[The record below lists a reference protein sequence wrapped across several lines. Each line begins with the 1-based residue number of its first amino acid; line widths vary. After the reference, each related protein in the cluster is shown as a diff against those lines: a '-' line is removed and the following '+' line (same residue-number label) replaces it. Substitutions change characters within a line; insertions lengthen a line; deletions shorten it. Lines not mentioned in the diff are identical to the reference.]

1 MHTSAAQPDFTA
13 SYAQNCLT
21 QHATDILFSCSK
33 SKSGREK
40 RSQRETYFQ
49 PSDIVIPGISS
60 VGENTLKVKF
70 VVLFPAVN
78 GQAPQP
84 SRPVE
89 ITQMLH
95 ERKKTIEKAVG
106 GTIKQLNV
114 KPSKK

>member
-1 MHTSAAQPDFTA
+1 MCRGILGDEPDFTA

-21 QHATDILFSCSK
+21 QHPTNILFSCSK

-60 VGENTLKVKF
+60 VGENTLKVQF

-78 GQAPQP
+78 GRAPQP

-114 KPSKK
+114 

>member
-21 QHATDILFSCSK
+21 QHPTNILFSC

-60 VGENTLKVKF
+60 VGENTLKVQF

-78 GQAPQP
+78 GRAPQP
-84 SRPVE
+84 SIPAE
-89 ITQMLH
+89 ITQMLQ
-95 ERKKTIEKAVG
+95 ERKETIENAVG
-106 GTIKQLNV
+106 GTIKQPNV